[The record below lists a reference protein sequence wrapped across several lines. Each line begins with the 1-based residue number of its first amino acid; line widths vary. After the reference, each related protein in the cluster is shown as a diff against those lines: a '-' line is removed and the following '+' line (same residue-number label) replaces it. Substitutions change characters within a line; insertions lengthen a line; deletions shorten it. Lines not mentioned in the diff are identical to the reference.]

1 MKKTLAAVLAAAMAL
16 STATVAFARDTME
29 GETILENLSTVG
41 TRQTIAKGKEY
52 SYVISADFVGDDGN
66 EITATELGEWV
77 KDGKANV
84 TVTVTEGMSKL
95 ASKPTATVKNIL
107 TETTYKTVYQWTNVP
122 GNKIV
127 VEDKNGKKVTIANN
141 GNITAIPSCVENG
154 IGLSLDPDTIVRVIY
169 PADPDWEAAYNDL
182 ITNYVT
188 GGIAEHVV
196 AKDVKDSKNET
207 APVVQ
212 IKFKVADDWGT
223 GSDDV
228 GFKFR
233 ITFKKDVTA
242 KDGQT
247 YDKGDTVMAG
257 EALFSAK
264 YEIMN
269 DKGTEMELT
278 REECKTSEFRQVL
291 MNKDGELYDKIGND
305 EFTLYFENAAAYTG
319 KMAANQ
325 KTLNMYYTLDEDSDL
340 VNAYPDVDFEFIEFK
355 GKPSFV
361 NTGKMT
367 FSAVGGSTTQVYE
380 WDGEAWEPL
389 NGTYNKTYNTVEVK
403 GIKRL
408 GKYAIASDILPVEEE
423 PEEPDEP
430 AEPVSSAPTTE
441 PDDEGGNPN
450 TGAC

>member
-16 STATVAFARDTME
+16 STATVAFAKDTME
-29 GETILENLSTVG
+29 GETILDNISTVSG
-41 TRQTIAKGKEY
+41 RTDIAKGKEY

-95 ASKPTATVKNIL
+95 ASKPTATVKNIV
-107 TETTYKTVYQWTNVP
+107 TAVEGKSTYTWNVGATTIKVGDKT
-122 GNKIV
+122 IV
-127 VEDKNGKKVTIANN
+127 ENGKAV
-141 GNITAIPSCVENG
+141 TAIPVDAGGNFNMTQADVVEA
-154 IGLSLDPDTIVRVIY
+154 VY
-169 PADPDWEAAYNDL
+169 P
-182 ITNYVT
+182 
-188 GGIAEHVV
+188 
-196 AKDVKDSKNET
+196 KDSRWDDLYDDVIASAHVTEKKVGTSSTVT

-242 KDGQT
+242 ADGQT

-305 EFTLYFENAAAYTG
+305 EFTLYFENSAAFTG

>member
-16 STATVAFARDTME
+16 STATVAFAKDTME
-29 GETILENLSTVG
+29 GETILDNIDTVG

-95 ASKPTATVKNIL
+95 ASKPTATVKNIV
-107 TETTYKTVYQWTNVP
+107 TAVEGKSTYTWNVGATTIKVGDKT
-122 GNKIV
+122 IV
-127 VEDKNGKKVTIANN
+127 ENGKAV
-141 GNITAIPSCVENG
+141 TAIPVDAGGNFNMTQADVVEA
-154 IGLSLDPDTIVRVIY
+154 VY
-169 PADPDWEAAYNDL
+169 P
-182 ITNYVT
+182 
-188 GGIAEHVV
+188 
-196 AKDVKDSKNET
+196 KDSRWDDLYDDVIASDHVTEKKVGTSSTVT

-242 KDGQT
+242 ADGQT

-305 EFTLYFENAAAYTG
+305 EFTLYFENSAAFTG

-340 VNAYPDVDFEFIEFK
+340 VNAYPDIDFEFIEFK

-430 AEPVSSAPTTE
+430 AEPVDSAPTTE
-441 PDDEGGNPN
+441 PDDEGQNPN

>member
-16 STATVAFARDTME
+16 STATVAFAKDTME
-29 GETILENLSTVG
+29 GETILDNIDTVG

-95 ASKPTATVKNIL
+95 ASKPTATVKNIV
-107 TETTYKTVYQWTNVP
+107 TAVEGKSTYTWNVGATTIKVGDKT
-122 GNKIV
+122 IV
-127 VEDKNGKKVTIANN
+127 ENGKAV
-141 GNITAIPSCVENG
+141 TAIPVDAGGNFNMTQADVVEA
-154 IGLSLDPDTIVRVIY
+154 VY
-169 PADPDWEAAYNDL
+169 P
-182 ITNYVT
+182 
-188 GGIAEHVV
+188 
-196 AKDVKDSKNET
+196 KDSRWDDLYDDVIASDHVTEKKVGTSSTVT

-242 KDGQT
+242 ADGQT

-305 EFTLYFENAAAYTG
+305 EFTLYFENSAAFTG

-430 AEPVSSAPTTE
+430 AEPVDSAPTTE

>member
-16 STATVAFARDTME
+16 STATVAFAKDTME
-29 GETILENLSTVG
+29 GETILDNIDTVG
-41 TRQTIAKGKEY
+41 TRRTIAKGKEY
-52 SYVISADFVGDDGN
+52 SYVISADFVGENGN
-66 EITATELGEWV
+66 KITATELGEWV

-95 ASKPTATVKNIL
+95 ASKPTATVKNIV
-107 TETTYKTVYQWTNVP
+107 TAVEGKSTYTWNVGATTIKVGDKT
-122 GNKIV
+122 IV
-127 VEDKNGKKVTIANN
+127 ENGKAV
-141 GNITAIPSCVENG
+141 TAIPADAGGNFNMTQADVVEA
-154 IGLSLDPDTIVRVIY
+154 VY
-169 PADPDWEAAYNDL
+169 P
-182 ITNYVT
+182 
-188 GGIAEHVV
+188 
-196 AKDVKDSKNET
+196 KDSRWDDLYDDVIASDHVTEKKVGTSSTVT

-242 KDGQT
+242 ADGQT

-430 AEPVSSAPTTE
+430 AEPVDSAPTTE
-441 PDDEGGNPN
+441 PDDEGQNPN

>member
-16 STATVAFARDTME
+16 STATVAFAKDTME
-29 GETILENLSTVG
+29 GETILDNISTVSG
-41 TRQTIAKGKEY
+41 RRDIAKGKEY

-66 EITATELGEWV
+66 EITATELGKWV

-107 TETTYKTVYQWTNVP
+107 TETTYKTVYQWTNIP

-154 IGLSLDPDTIVRVIY
+154 VGLSLDPDTIVRVIY
-169 PADPDWEAAYNDL
+169 PADPDWDDAYDDL
-182 ITNYVT
+182 TTNYVA

-242 KDGQT
+242 EDGHT
-247 YDKGDTVMAG
+247 YYKGDTVMAG

-278 REECKTSEFRQVL
+278 REECKTNEFRQVL

-305 EFTLYFENAAAYTG
+305 EFTLYFENSAAFTG

-367 FSAVGGSTTQVYE
+367 FSAVGGADTQVYE
-380 WDGEAWEPL
+380 WVGDAWEPM

-403 GIKRL
+403 GVKRL
-408 GKYAIASDILPVEEE
+408 GKYAIASEILPVEEE
-423 PEEPDEP
+423 PEEPEP

>member
-1 MKKTLAAVLAAAMAL
+1 M
-16 STATVAFARDTME
+16 
-29 GETILENLSTVG
+29 
-41 TRQTIAKGKEY
+41 
-52 SYVISADFVGDDGN
+52 
-66 EITATELGEWV
+66 
-77 KDGKANV
+77 
-84 TVTVTEGMSKL
+84 
-95 ASKPTATVKNIL
+95 
-107 TETTYKTVYQWTNVP
+107 
-122 GNKIV
+122 
-127 VEDKNGKKVTIANN
+127 
-141 GNITAIPSCVENG
+141 
-154 IGLSLDPDTIVRVIY
+154 
-169 PADPDWEAAYNDL
+169 
-182 ITNYVT
+182 
-188 GGIAEHVV
+188 
-196 AKDVKDSKNET
+196 
-207 APVVQ
+207 VQ

-242 KDGQT
+242 ADGHT
-247 YDKGDTVMAG
+247 YYKGDTVMAG

-305 EFTLYFENAAAYTG
+305 EFTLYFENSAAFTG

-367 FSAVGGSTTQVYE
+367 FSAVGGADTQVYE
-380 WDGEAWEPL
+380 WVGDAWEPM

-441 PDDEGGNPN
+441 PDDEGQNPN

>member
-95 ASKPTATVKNIL
+95 ASKPTATVKNIV
-107 TETTYKTVYQWTNVP
+107 TAVEGKSTYTWNVGATTIKVGDKT
-122 GNKIV
+122 IV
-127 VEDKNGKKVTIANN
+127 ENGKAV
-141 GNITAIPSCVENG
+141 TAIPVDAGGNFNMTQAQVVEA
-154 IGLSLDPDTIVRVIY
+154 VY
-169 PADPDWEAAYNDL
+169 P
-182 ITNYVT
+182 
-188 GGIAEHVV
+188 
-196 AKDVKDSKNET
+196 KDSRWDDLYDTVIASAHVTEKKVGTSSTVT

-278 REECKTSEFRQVL
+278 REECKTNEFRQVL

-305 EFTLYFENAAAYTG
+305 EFTLYFENSAAFTG

-423 PEEPDEP
+423 PEEP
-430 AEPVSSAPTTE
+430 AEPVDSTPVAE
-441 PDDEGGNPN
+441 PDNDEGGNPN

>member
-1 MKKTLAAVLAAAMAL
+1 MIKTLAAVLAAAMAL

-29 GETILENLSTVG
+29 GETILDNIDTVG

-66 EITATELGEWV
+66 EITATDLGKWV
-77 KDGKANV
+77 KEGKANV

-95 ASKPTATVKNIL
+95 ASKPTATLKNIV
-107 TETTYKTVYQWTNVP
+107 TAVEGKSTYTWNVGATTIKVGDKT
-122 GNKIV
+122 I
-127 VEDKNGKKVTIANN
+127 VEDGKAV
-141 GNITAIPSCVENG
+141 TAIPVDAGGNFNMTQADVVEA
-154 IGLSLDPDTIVRVIY
+154 VY
-169 PADPDWEAAYNDL
+169 P
-182 ITNYVT
+182 
-188 GGIAEHVV
+188 
-196 AKDVKDSKNET
+196 KDSRWDDLYDDVIASAHVTEKKVGTSSTVT

-242 KDGQT
+242 ADGHT
-247 YDKGDTVMAG
+247 YYKGDTVMAG

-305 EFTLYFENAAAYTG
+305 EFTLYFENSAAFTG

-441 PDDEGGNPN
+441 PDDEGQNPN

>member
-16 STATVAFARDTME
+16 STATVAMARDTME

-41 TRQTIAKGKEY
+41 SRTDIAKGKEY

-95 ASKPTATVKNIL
+95 ASKPTATVKNIV
-107 TETTYKTVYQWTNVP
+107 TAVEGKSTYTWNVGDATIKVGDKT
-122 GNKIV
+122 IV
-127 VEDKNGKKVTIANN
+127 EHGKAV
-141 GNITAIPSCVENG
+141 TAIPVDVGGNFNMTQAEVVEA
-154 IGLSLDPDTIVRVIY
+154 VY
-169 PADPDWEAAYNDL
+169 P
-182 ITNYVT
+182 
-188 GGIAEHVV
+188 
-196 AKDVKDSKNET
+196 KDSRWDDLYDTVTASAHVTEKKVGTSSTVT

-242 KDGQT
+242 ADEHT
-247 YDKGDTVMAG
+247 YSKGDTVMAG

-278 REECKTSEFRQVL
+278 REECKTNDYRQVL

-305 EFTLYFENAAAYTG
+305 EFTVYFENAAAFTG

-367 FSAVGGSTTQVYE
+367 FSAVGGKSTQVYE

-389 NGTYNKTYNTVEVK
+389 SGTYNSTYNTVEVK
-403 GIKRL
+403 GVKRL
-408 GKYAIASDILPVEEE
+408 GKYAIASEILPVDEE
-423 PEEPDEP
+423 PEEP
-430 AEPVSSAPTTE
+430 AEPVDSTPVAE
-441 PDDEGGNPN
+441 PDEDEGGNPN

>member
-16 STATVAFARDTME
+16 STATVAFAKDTME
-29 GETILENLSTVG
+29 GETILDNIDTVG

-95 ASKPTATVKNIL
+95 ASKPTATVKNIV
-107 TETTYKTVYQWTNVP
+107 TAVEGKSTYTWNVGTATIKVGDKT
-122 GNKIV
+122 IV
-127 VEDKNGKKVTIANN
+127 ENGKAV
-141 GNITAIPSCVENG
+141 TAIPVDAGGNFNMTQAQVVEA
-154 IGLSLDPDTIVRVIY
+154 VY
-169 PADPDWEAAYNDL
+169 P
-182 ITNYVT
+182 
-188 GGIAEHVV
+188 
-196 AKDVKDSKNET
+196 KDSRWDDLYDTVIASAHVTEKKVGTSSTVT

-242 KDGQT
+242 ADGHT
-247 YDKGDTVMAG
+247 YYKGDTVMAG

-278 REECKTSEFRQVL
+278 REECKTNEFRQVL

-305 EFTLYFENAAAYTG
+305 EFTLYFENSAAFTG

>member
-242 KDGQT
+242 EDGQ
-247 YDKGDTVMAG
+247 
-257 EALFSAK
+257 
-264 YEIMN
+264 
-269 DKGTEMELT
+269 
-278 REECKTSEFRQVL
+278 
-291 MNKDGELYDKIGND
+291 
-305 EFTLYFENAAAYTG
+305 
-319 KMAANQ
+319 
-325 KTLNMYYTLDEDSDL
+325 
-340 VNAYPDVDFEFIEFK
+340 
-355 GKPSFV
+355 PSC
-361 NTGKMT
+361 
-367 FSAVGGSTTQVYE
+367 
-380 WDGEAWEPL
+380 
-389 NGTYNKTYNTVEVK
+389 
-403 GIKRL
+403 R
-408 GKYAIASDILPVEEE
+408 
-423 PEEPDEP
+423 
-430 AEPVSSAPTTE
+430 
-441 PDDEGGNPN
+441 
-450 TGAC
+450 

>member
-95 ASKPTATVKNIL
+95 ASKPTATVKNIV
-107 TETTYKTVYQWTNVP
+107 TAVEGKSTYTWNVGATTIKVGDKT
-122 GNKIV
+122 IV
-127 VEDKNGKKVTIANN
+127 ENGKAV
-141 GNITAIPSCVENG
+141 TAIPADAGGNFNMTQADVVEA
-154 IGLSLDPDTIVRVIY
+154 VY
-169 PADPDWEAAYNDL
+169 P
-182 ITNYVT
+182 
-188 GGIAEHVV
+188 
-196 AKDVKDSKNET
+196 KDSRWDDLYDDVIASDHVTEKKVGTSSTVT

-242 KDGQT
+242 ADGQT

-305 EFTLYFENAAAYTG
+305 EFTLYFENSAAFTG

>member
-16 STATVAFARDTME
+16 STATVAFAKDTME
-29 GETILENLSTVG
+29 GETILDNISTVSG
-41 TRQTIAKGKEY
+41 RTDIAKGKEY

-95 ASKPTATVKNIL
+95 ASKPTATVKNIV
-107 TETTYKTVYQWTNVP
+107 TAVEGKSTYTWNVGATTIEVGDKT
-122 GNKIV
+122 IV
-127 VEDKNGKKVTIANN
+127 ENGKAV
-141 GNITAIPSCVENG
+141 TAIPVDAGGNFNMTQADVVEA
-154 IGLSLDPDTIVRVIY
+154 VY
-169 PADPDWEAAYNDL
+169 P
-182 ITNYVT
+182 
-188 GGIAEHVV
+188 
-196 AKDVKDSKNET
+196 KDSRWDDLYDDVIASAHVTEKKVGTSSTVT

-242 KDGQT
+242 ADGQT

-340 VNAYPDVDFEFIEFK
+340 VNAYPDIDFEFIEFK

>member
-66 EITATELGEWV
+66 EITATELGKWV

-95 ASKPTATVKNIL
+95 ASKPTATVKNIV
-107 TETTYKTVYQWTNVP
+107 TAVEGKSTYTWNVGTATIKVGDKT
-122 GNKIV
+122 I
-127 VEDKNGKKVTIANN
+127 VEDGKAV
-141 GNITAIPSCVENG
+141 TAIPVDAGGNFNMTQAQVVEA
-154 IGLSLDPDTIVRVIY
+154 VY
-169 PADPDWEAAYNDL
+169 P
-182 ITNYVT
+182 
-188 GGIAEHVV
+188 
-196 AKDVKDSKNET
+196 KDSRWDDLYDTVIASAHVTEKKVGTSSTVT

-242 KDGQT
+242 ADGQT

-305 EFTLYFENAAAYTG
+305 EFTLYFENSAAFTG

-367 FSAVGGSTTQVYE
+367 FSAVGGADTQVYE
-380 WDGEAWEPL
+380 WVGDAWEPM

-403 GIKRL
+403 GVKRL
-408 GKYAIASDILPVEEE
+408 GKYAIASEILPVEEE
-423 PEEPDEP
+423 PEEP
-430 AEPVSSAPTTE
+430 AEPVDSTPVAE
-441 PDDEGGNPN
+441 PDNDEGGNPN

>member
-95 ASKPTATVKNIL
+95 ASKPTATVKNIV
-107 TETTYKTVYQWTNVP
+107 TAVEGKSTYTWNVGATTIKVGDKT
-122 GNKIV
+122 IV
-127 VEDKNGKKVTIANN
+127 ENGKAV
-141 GNITAIPSCVENG
+141 TAIPVDAGGNFNMTQADVVEA
-154 IGLSLDPDTIVRVIY
+154 VY
-169 PADPDWEAAYNDL
+169 P
-182 ITNYVT
+182 
-188 GGIAEHVV
+188 
-196 AKDVKDSKNET
+196 KDSRWDDLYDDVIASAHVTEKKVGTSSTVT

-242 KDGQT
+242 ADGQT

-305 EFTLYFENAAAYTG
+305 EFTLYFENSAAFTG

-430 AEPVSSAPTTE
+430 AEPVDSAPTTE

>member
-16 STATVAFARDTME
+16 STATVALAKDTLE
-29 GETILENLSTVG
+29 GETILENISTVG
-41 TRQTIAKGKEY
+41 GRTEIAKGKSY
-52 SYVISADFVGDDGN
+52 SYILSADVLEGTDISATD
-66 EITATELGEWV
+66 LGTWV
-77 KDGKANV
+77 KDGDVTV

-95 ASKPTATVKNIL
+95 ASKPTAVVKNIY
-107 TETTYKTVYQWTNVP
+107 TYDDVETIYKWTGFSYDVTV
-122 GNKIV
+122 
-127 VEDKNGKKVTIANN
+127 DGK
-141 GNITAIPSCVENG
+141 
-154 IGLSLDPDTIVRVIY
+154 
-169 PADPDWEAAYNDL
+169 
-182 ITNYVT
+182 
-188 GGIAEHVV
+188 VV
-196 AKDVKDSKNET
+196 AKPGTEVTSIPVKKSGDNWVLALVPDEVERVLYPRDT
-207 APVVQ
+207 AWKTVLGDMIEANVFVEGAQGEVIQGTKPAVQ
-212 IKFKVADDWGT
+212 VSFKVDDDWGT
-223 GSDDV
+223 GSDNI
-228 GFKFR
+228 GMKFR
-233 ITFKKDVTA
+233 ITFKKAV
-242 KDGQT
+242 GG
-247 YDKGDTVMAG
+247 YSKGDTVMTDAVLF
-257 EALFSAK
+257 EATYHK
-264 YEIMN
+264 MN

-278 REECKTSEFRQVL
+278 RPECGTNDFREVL

-305 EFTLYFENAAAYTG
+305 EFTVYFENAAAFTG

-325 KTLNMYYTLDEDSDL
+325 KTLNMYYTLAEDSDL

-441 PDDEGGNPN
+441 PDDEGQNPN

>member
-16 STATVAFARDTME
+16 STATVAFAKDTME
-29 GETILENLSTVG
+29 GETILDNISTVSG
-41 TRQTIAKGKEY
+41 RTDIAKGKEY

-95 ASKPTATVKNIL
+95 ASKPTATVKNIV
-107 TETTYKTVYQWTNVP
+107 TAVEGKSTYTWNVGATTIKVGDKT
-122 GNKIV
+122 IV
-127 VEDKNGKKVTIANN
+127 ENGKAV
-141 GNITAIPSCVENG
+141 TAIPVDAGGNFNMTQADVVEA
-154 IGLSLDPDTIVRVIY
+154 VY
-169 PADPDWEAAYNDL
+169 P
-182 ITNYVT
+182 
-188 GGIAEHVV
+188 
-196 AKDVKDSKNET
+196 KDSRWDDLYDDVIASAHVTEKKVGTSSTVT

-242 KDGQT
+242 ADGQT

-305 EFTLYFENAAAYTG
+305 EFTLYFENSAAFTG

-441 PDDEGGNPN
+441 PDDEGQNPN

>member
-95 ASKPTATVKNIL
+95 ASKPTATVKNIV
-107 TETTYKTVYQWTNVP
+107 TAVEGKSTYTWNVGATTIKVGDKT
-122 GNKIV
+122 IV
-127 VEDKNGKKVTIANN
+127 ENGKAV
-141 GNITAIPSCVENG
+141 TAIPVDAGGNFNMTQADVVEA
-154 IGLSLDPDTIVRVIY
+154 VY
-169 PADPDWEAAYNDL
+169 P
-182 ITNYVT
+182 
-188 GGIAEHVV
+188 
-196 AKDVKDSKNET
+196 KDSRWDDLYDDVIASDHVTEKKVGTSSTVT

-242 KDGQT
+242 ADGQT

-305 EFTLYFENAAAYTG
+305 EFTLYFENSAAFTG

>member
-16 STATVAFARDTME
+16 STATVAFAKDTME
-29 GETILENLSTVG
+29 GETILDNISTVSG
-41 TRQTIAKGKEY
+41 RTDIAKGKEY

-95 ASKPTATVKNIL
+95 ASKPTATVKNIVT
-107 TETTYKTVYQWTNVP
+107 TEEVEITYKWAAFNGGTEMKV
-122 GNKIV
+122 G
-127 VEDKNGKKVTIANN
+127 DK
-141 GNITAIPSCVENG
+141 
-154 IGLSLDPDTIVRVIY
+154 
-169 PADPDWEAAYNDL
+169 
-182 ITNYVT
+182 
-188 GGIAEHVV
+188 VV
-196 AKDVKDSKNET
+196 AKVGSKINGIPTFNGHFTATVGDADEVVYPKDDNYEDLLAEAIAADGGQYVTANKTSTSNKTT

-242 KDGQT
+242 ADGHT
-247 YDKGDTVMAG
+247 YYKGDTVMAG

-278 REECKTSEFRQVL
+278 REECKTNEFRQVL

-305 EFTLYFENAAAYTG
+305 EFTVYFENSAAFTG

-430 AEPVSSAPTTE
+430 AEPVDSAPTTE
-441 PDDEGGNPN
+441 PDDEGQNPN

>member
-95 ASKPTATVKNIL
+95 ASKPTATVKNIV
-107 TETTYKTVYQWTNVP
+107 TAVEGKSTYTWNVGATTIKVGDKT
-122 GNKIV
+122 IV
-127 VEDKNGKKVTIANN
+127 ENGKAV
-141 GNITAIPSCVENG
+141 TAIPVDAGGNFNMTQADVVEA
-154 IGLSLDPDTIVRVIY
+154 VY
-169 PADPDWEAAYNDL
+169 P
-182 ITNYVT
+182 
-188 GGIAEHVV
+188 
-196 AKDVKDSKNET
+196 KDSRWDDLYDDVIASAHVTEKKVGTSSTVT

-242 KDGQT
+242 ADGQT

-305 EFTLYFENAAAYTG
+305 EFTLYFENSAAFTG

-430 AEPVSSAPTTE
+430 AEPVDSAPTTE
-441 PDDEGGNPN
+441 PDDEGQNPN